1 MNYEQAKIEYEKI
14 ERPPLED
21 FIKHAKENFVFI
33 QIAYGSGFT
42 LQAIEIAEELAKL
55 REKNET

>member
-1 MNYEQAKIEYEKI
+1 MNYDQAKVKYEQVEK
-14 ERPPLED
+14 PVLED

-33 QIAYGSGFT
+33 QLAYGSGFA

-55 REKNET
+55 KEKE